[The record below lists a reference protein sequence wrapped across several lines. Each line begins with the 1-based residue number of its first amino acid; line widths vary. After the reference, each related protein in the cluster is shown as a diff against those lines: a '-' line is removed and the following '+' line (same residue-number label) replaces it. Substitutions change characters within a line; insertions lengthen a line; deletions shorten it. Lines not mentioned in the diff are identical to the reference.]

1 MKREVENDKA
11 TTKIGPASVSSSLH
25 PSPFTLSAVLFDLD
39 GTLVDTAPDL
49 GGAAN
54 HIRAS
59 LHLPPLPLE
68 QYRPAASAGA
78 RGLLKLALGIS
89 HEHPD
94 FPRHREDFLNHY
106 GENLARHSR
115 LFPGMAETLTALEQ
129 RGVVWGV
136 VTNKPKRYT
145 DPLMAQLNLQA
156 ACTVSADEVAN
167 GKPAPDSLF
176 EACRRLNLE
185 SRACIYVGDDK
196 RDIDAGRAAGMK
208 TVAAGWGYEGEH
220 PISTW
225 GADVTAA
232 TPSALLSLL
241 D

>member
-1 MKREVENDKA
+1 MR
-11 TTKIGPASVSSSLH
+11 
-25 PSPFTLSAVLFDLD
+25 FTNIQCVLFDLD

-59 LHLPPLPLE
+59 LGLPPLPLE
-68 QYRPAASAGA
+68 QYRPSASAGA
-78 RGLLKLALGIS
+78 RGLLKTALGIT

-106 GENLARHSR
+106 GENLSCHSG
-115 LFPGMAETLTALEQ
+115 LFPGMAETLRALEK
-129 RGVVWGV
+129 RGVSWGV

-145 DPLMAQLNLQA
+145 DPLLVQLKLNP
-156 ACTVSADEVAN
+156 ACAVSADEVAK

-176 EACRRLNLE
+176 EACKRLNLE
-185 SRACIYVGDDK
+185 PKTCVYVGDDK

-208 TVAAGWGYEGEH
+208 TVAAAWGYEGDH
-220 PISTW
+220 PLATW
-225 GADVTAA
+225 GADVTAQ
-232 TPSALLSLL
+232 TPSALLGFFS
-241 D
+241 